1 MPCISPSNLFPPLIK
16 QCFPRLSKESEKKK
30 KKESLLYKRY
40 LSRYEARM
48 RLRLKPGAADSER
61 SGHRDGAGMKRGEA
75 GLGGIHWGGS
85 SINTGPLISGNLWG
99 E

>member
-1 MPCISPSNLFPPLIK
+1 
-16 QCFPRLSKESEKKK
+16 
-30 KKESLLYKRY
+30 
-40 LSRYEARM
+40 M